1 MVLAVTIIGVDHDLV
16 NIVTSFFCNKD
27 RMYKSFIWSHKIH
40 HVEWKD
46 INSVTILNPVECQFT
61 DISNSKLSFSPST
74 HHP

>member
-1 MVLAVTIIGVDHDLV
+1 MVLAVTIIGVDPDLV

-27 RMYKSFIWSHKIH
+27 GMYKSFIWSHKIH

-61 DISNSKLSFSPST
+61 DIFCFKIIFFS
-74 HHP
+74 